1 MADDHIENLRKA
13 RARFVDLLHT
23 KAKLLADGT
32 TAPDGAAPQ
41 FIEIRDA
48 IEAIDDAIEELERA
62 SRTRGSWKGPELEEL
77 EEEPDE
83 DS

>member
-13 RARFVDLLHT
+13 RGRFVDLLHT

-32 TAPDGAAPQ
+32 TAADGAAHQ
-41 FIEIRDA
+41 FIEIREA
-48 IEAIDDAIEELERA
+48 IEAIDDAIDELERA
-62 SRTRGSWKGPELEEL
+62 ELEEDL
-77 EEEPDE
+77 EEEPDA